1 MDLSLTLKDFSD
13 AGLQA
18 EEIYPG
24 IFVVRD
30 FLKENEIAA
39 LELQFSRMS
48 EDDWK
53 KSYVASLYEFI
64 ESQYGVKTFEEAQAL
79 GHEIKIDE
87 NWVDKNA
94 LMEDP
99 DVSQAINTRLNKI
112 FSRFPGLE
120 LQGAGSIQRQY
131 EEAYLSYHVDSL
143 SNPDVVFANVMY
155 INDNFSGGELHFPE
169 IDVMYKPERGA
180 LIVFPSADE
189 YLHGTMQVGPG
200 EIRYVLPAFVN
211 KLRHTNGN

>member
-1 MDLSLTLKDFSD
+1 MDLSLTLEDFSN
-13 AGLQA
+13 ANLQA

-24 IFVVRD
+24 IFVVRN
-30 FLKENEIAA
+30 FLKETEIAA
-39 LELQFSRMS
+39 LELQFSKMS

-53 KSYVASLYEFI
+53 KSYVDSLYEFI
-64 ESQYGVKTFEEAQAL
+64 EYQYGVKTFEEAQAL

-87 NWVDKNA
+87 DWVDKNA
-94 LMEDP
+94 IIEDFSI
-99 DVSQAINTRLNKI
+99 SQYINIRLNDI
-112 FSRFPGLE
+112 FSRFPDLQ
-120 LQGAGSIQRQY
+120 LQGVGSIQRQY
-131 EEAYLSYHVDSL
+131 EGTSLSYHIDSL

-189 YLHGTMQVGPG
+189 YLHGTMPVGPG

-211 KLRHTNGN
+211 KLRDTDGN